1 MKDNDWRKKRQLD
14 KLWYPNGVVVLQTKS
29 ETLNK
34 WKTNMEE
41 VLPLVE
47 DEEYLSSI
55 LSDHLKWIY
64 SLTKVEDFT
73 ASHYVYNMDMAV
85 VRMEHHL

>member
-1 MKDNDWRKKRQLD
+1 
-14 KLWYPNGVVVLQTKS
+14 
-29 ETLNK
+29 
-34 WKTNMEE
+34 MEE

-73 ASHYVYNMDMAV
+73 ASYYVYNMDMAV
-85 VRMEHHL
+85 VRIEEHLQAIATKKTHFLSMQG